1 MQISVDLKEP
11 FRIKCYAMCYVRWYS
26 RYNGHENGKK
36 CGKELKNVWMNFSP
50 TVLAAKKLNMNAPQQ
65 SIASIIRCS
74 IRQKKIYY
82 SILTGQNWG
91 LSGLK
96 NIWPVIRT
104 GDLLSVILSRIFEG
118 ENAWPALTVTLVLG
132 DVTLGKRVI
141 LTKVRECRWDQ
152 SRVIKTLSLA

>member
-65 SIASIIRCS
+65 SIASIIQCS

-104 GDLLSVILSRIFEG
+104 GDLLSVILSPNLRGGECLTCIDCNSGVRRRNFGQEG
-118 ENAWPALTVTLVLG
+118 HFNKG
-132 DVTLGKRVI
+132 
-141 LTKVRECRWDQ
+141 
-152 SRVIKTLSLA
+152 